1 MAALPI
7 GKPSHGSAERAFV
20 SISNNADCGGM
31 IILVVEDEFIVR
43 EDIASYL
50 RHAGWVVIEA
60 DSGSRAVAMC
70 GSTDTPVDVL
80 FTDIQLNDS
89 VSGWEVAEAFRA
101 ARGNLPVIYTSG
113 NPIESTRA
121 VPGSLQ
127 FNKPYQPAD
136 ILRACQ
142 RFKVLKHRGSTS

>member
-50 RHAGWVVIEA
+50 RHADWVVIEA

-101 ARGNLPVIYTSG
+101 ARGNLPVIYTYHLA
-113 NPIESTRA
+113 TRSFLA
-121 VPGSLQ
+121 SMS
-127 FNKPYQPAD
+127 
-136 ILRACQ
+136 RATPPTSSATRMQ
-142 RFKVLKHRGSTS
+142 RAAARRSSAPPRPRP